1 MPDHNGFPDDV
12 AIANVIVSEAP
23 WTGHRLAVSL
33 AAKKWPKETPYPCIS
48 IPCANT
54 NLFISSSLAISIG

>member
-33 AAKKWPKETPYPCIS
+33 AAKKVAERD
-48 IPCANT
+48 
-54 NLFISSSLAISIG
+54 SLSLYFNSMR